1 MKARLIVAAI
11 GLPLLILM
19 LLFLPVAVTAGAV
32 SVICVF
38 AVYELLWA
46 TGLLRSIRIVAVS
59 AAMTI
64 FTCVWSYL
72 GMPGLPMQ
80 IALFL
85 FLCYLFWELLCA
97 EDRAEFHAHLP
108 GPVCGNR
115 DPLSSLGRLRRI
127 LSMEEGRYLVY
138 APFVMTMVPDSGAF
152 LVGRKVGKHKLA
164 PAIQPKQKR

>member
-46 TGLLRSIRIVAVS
+46 TGPSAQHPDCGGKRGHDHIHLCVELSWHAGTPDADRLVPLPLLSFLGVAVR
-59 AAMTI
+59 
-64 FTCVWSYL
+64 
-72 GMPGLPMQ
+72 
-80 IALFL
+80 
-85 FLCYLFWELLCA
+85 

-115 DPLSSLGRLRRI
+115 DPLSSLGDYADF
-127 LSMEEGRYLVY
+127 EHGRGPVSGLC
-138 APFVMTMVPDSGAF
+138 ALCHDDGSGFRCVPRGKKAGKTQAGAC
-152 LVGRKVGKHKLA
+152 H
-164 PAIQPKQKR
+164 QPKQKR